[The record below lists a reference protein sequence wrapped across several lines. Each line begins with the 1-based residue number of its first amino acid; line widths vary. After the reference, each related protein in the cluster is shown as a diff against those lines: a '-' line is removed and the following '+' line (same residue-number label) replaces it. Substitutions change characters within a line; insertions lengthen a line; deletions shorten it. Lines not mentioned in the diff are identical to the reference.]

1 MTSTSGDPQ
10 AGSGVPPAPENSAT
24 SAVIV
29 VPPEIMEVAVE
40 SLGRFFERISGV
52 DRRVL
57 ASDLLNPSTP
67 IERAQRLQRYTTLD
81 GKRLLEIGSGFG
93 TNLAVWMKQF
103 HLDAWGIEPGGIGF
117 SSSFQASRRLLEAN
131 GLDPSRILD
140 ATGENLP
147 FDEASFDIV
156 YSANVLE
163 HTQDPAQ
170 VLSEAARVLRP
181 GGVLHFEIPNFLS
194 YYEGHYAVLQPPV
207 LWKPMLPLWV
217 RFVFRRDPAFARTLQ
232 TCINPWWCRKA
243 VRRLNRQYPVELLS
257 LGADLFLERL
267 SRPFEFQT
275 EHAAGKLA
283 RLIALVQR
291 LNYGNWMGRLIVAM
305 QGFYPIYLTL
315 RRVAVVREQTRE

>member
-1 MTSTSGDPQ
+1 M
-10 AGSGVPPAPENSAT
+10 
-24 SAVIV
+24 
-29 VPPEIMEVAVE
+29 
-40 SLGRFFERISGV
+40 
-52 DRRVL
+52 
-57 ASDLLNPSTP
+57 
-67 IERAQRLQRYTTLD
+67 
-81 GKRLLEIGSGFG
+81 
-93 TNLAVWMKQF
+93 
-103 HLDAWGIEPGGIGF
+103 
-117 SSSFQASRRLLEAN
+117 
-131 GLDPSRILD
+131 
-140 ATGENLP
+140 P